1 MELSLTRSLI
11 FRAGLTMAGIVILA
25 LISMLG
31 SIMIAETSSGD
42 AAAINQAG
50 SLRMQ
55 AYRLLSTRLQTAES
69 DDVLRQQLERFD
81 ASLTG
86 PAITSLIPDDPQH
99 PLTERYAAVTEMW
112 KGMLRP
118 ALLKNI
124 EQRPP
129 QVLIDQTAE
138 FVSAV
143 NGLVSQLQQEAE
155 SRIQLLRLLQG
166 IALFLTLI
174 VVIGA
179 MYKLVNDVMPP
190 LRELF
195 NVVNRVHHGDF
206 EGRLAYAG
214 NDELGLISRTINQM
228 NESLTQIYAQLELRV
243 ETKTAELK
251 RSNEALRLL
260 YQAARQLNSSTPGS
274 EDFRDVLEHL
284 EQVTGLGPITLCLS
298 QGEAE
303 RAYQRIS
310 TQLGDRPDFCQAPDC
325 GPCLSGGRVPP
336 RVRPVVVSESGRRYG
351 VLLMQYPA
359 GNPPLRRQ
367 LELVETVA
375 GLIATALSLAQNND
389 EQRRLALMDE
399 RAVIARELHDSLA
412 QSLSYLKIQVA
423 RLQALIRQ
431 QGSSTDQE
439 AVIDELREGL
449 SSAYR
454 QLRELLNTFRLQMA
468 EPGLEAALNE
478 TVREFA
484 QRCDLKILLEYEL
497 RHCPLTPNE
506 EIHVLQIVREAL
518 SNVVH
523 HAKAENCDIHLQTT
537 DSGQVKVCIR
547 DDGVGLPAQHARPN
561 HYGTTIMSER
571 AAGLGGTLDM
581 HNRDER
587 GTEVTLCFTPQVTTG
602 SESVNMLGGAG

>member
-1 MELSLTRSLI
+1 MSQSLTRSLI

-25 LISMLG
+25 LTSMLG
-31 SIMIAETSSGD
+31 SIMIAETASGD

-55 AYRLLSTRLQTAES
+55 AYRLLSTRLQAPV
-69 DDVLRQQLERFD
+69 DDEVLRQQVERFD
-81 ASLTG
+81 VGLAS
-86 PAITSLIPDDPQH
+86 PAIAELIPDDPRH
-99 PLTERYAAVTEMW
+99 PLADRYASVVETWE
-112 KGMLRP
+112 GMLRP
-118 ALLKNI
+118 VLLTA
-124 EQRPP
+124 EARPP
-129 QVLIDQTAE
+129 QALAAQVVK
-138 FVSAV
+138 FVSEVDSLV
-143 NGLVSQLQQEAE
+143 NQLQQEAE
-155 SRIQLLRLLQG
+155 SRIQMLRLFQG
-166 IALFLTLI
+166 IVLFLTLI
-174 VVIGA
+174 LVFIA

-195 NVVNRVHHGDF
+195 HVVNRSRQGDF
-206 EGRLAYAG
+206 EGHVDYAG
-214 NDELGLISRTINQM
+214 DDELGLISRTINQM
-228 NESLTQIYAQLELRV
+228 NESLSQMYAQLEQRV
-243 ETKTAELK
+243 EAKTAELK
-251 RSNEALRLL
+251 RSNESLRLL

-274 EDFRDVLEHL
+274 ENFREVLERL
-284 EQVTGLGPITLCLS
+284 EQVTGTGPITLCLS
-298 QGEAE
+298 HGEAE

-310 TQLGDRPDFCQAPDC
+310 TQRGDRPDFCQAPDC
-325 GPCLSGGRVPP
+325 GTCLSGERVPP
-336 RVRPVVVSESGRRYG
+336 RVRPVVVSESDRRYG

-359 GNPPLRRQ
+359 ISPPQRWQ
-367 LELVETVA
+367 MDLVETVA
-375 GLIATALSLAQNND
+375 GLIATTLSLSQNND

-423 RLQALIRQ
+423 RLQSLIRQ
-431 QGSSTDQE
+431 QRSADEQE

-449 SSAYR
+449 NSAYR
-454 QLRELLNTFRLQMA
+454 QLRELLNTFRLKMT

-484 QRCDLKILLEYEL
+484 QRGELKILLEYEL

-561 HYGTTIMSER
+561 HYGTTIMNER

-581 HNRDER
+581 HNRDVG
-587 GTEVTLCFTPQVTTG
+587 GTEAILCFTPQVTTG
-602 SESVNMLGGAG
+602 SESVNMLGGVQ

>member
-1 MELSLTRSLI
+1 MSQSLTRSLI

-25 LISMLG
+25 LTSMLG
-31 SIMIAETSSGD
+31 AIMIAETASGD

-55 AYRLLSTRLQTAES
+55 AYRLLSTRLQETGDSE
-69 DDVLRQQLERFD
+69 VLQQQLERFD
-81 ASLTG
+81 AGLSS
-86 PAITSLIPDDPQH
+86 PVIASLIPDDLQH
-99 PLTERYAAVTEMW
+99 PLTDRYATVIEMW
-112 KGMLRP
+112 EGMLRP
-118 ALLKNI
+118 ALLTA
-124 EQRPP
+124 EARPP
-129 QVLIDQTAE
+129 QALSAQVVK
-138 FVSAV
+138 FVSEV
-143 NGLVSQLQQEAE
+143 DSLVGQLQREAE
-155 SRIQLLRLLQG
+155 SRVQMLRLFQG
-166 IALFLTLI
+166 IVLFLTLI
-174 VVIGA
+174 LVFIA

-195 NVVNRVHHGDF
+195 HVVNRSRQGDF
-206 EGRLAYAG
+206 EGRVDYAG
-214 NDELGLISRTINQM
+214 DDELGLISRTINQM
-228 NESLTQIYAQLELRV
+228 NESLSHMYAQLEQRV
-243 ETKTAELK
+243 EAKTAELK
-251 RSNEALRLL
+251 RSNESLRLL

-274 EDFRDVLEHL
+274 EDFREVLERL
-284 EQVTGLGPITLCLS
+284 EQVTGTGPITLCLS

-325 GPCLSGGRVPP
+325 GPCLSGERVPP
-336 RVRPVVVSESGRRYG
+336 RVRPVVVSESDRRYG

-359 GNPPLRRQ
+359 GSPPQRWQ
-367 LELVETVA
+367 LDLVETVA
-375 GLIATALSLAQNND
+375 GLIATTLSLAQNND

-399 RAVIARELHDSLA
+399 RALIARELHDSLA

-431 QGSSTDQE
+431 QHSTADQE

-449 SSAYR
+449 NSAYR
-454 QLRELLNTFRLQMA
+454 QLRELLNTFRLKMT

-484 QRCDLKILLEYEL
+484 QRGELKILLEYEL
-497 RHCPLTPNE
+497 KHCPLTPNE

-547 DDGVGLPAQHARPN
+547 DDGVGLAEQHARPN
-561 HYGTTIMSER
+561 HYGTTIMNER

-581 HNRDER
+581 HNRSDG
-587 GTEVTLCFTPQVTTG
+587 GTEVVLCFTPQITAG
-602 SESVNMLGGAG
+602 SESVNMLGGVQ